1 MSNRVSRLSI
11 SFPDRIVVLFF
22 YSVIA
27 ATVLFIVL
35 PILVILLYSFVGS
48 ISGDLVGSFTLEYYG
63 EVFASGLDPL
73 VLSFQLAIATT
84 VLDVLLGVPAAY
96 TLDRYDF
103 AFSDRLRDVTILP
116 MAIPGIVLGI
126 ALVRTWGV
134 PRFGVDLSGML
145 YLLLI
150 AHVLFTVPFMIQT
163 TTSALQSVDYQ
174 ALEETAESLGANWPQ
189 RFLFVVVPN
198 VYNGILS
205 GAILTFALSMG
216 EFNITLFVY
225 DPTNKTLPI
234 EMFGGFTTSAVGQAS
249 ALSVVFVAI
258 IVVSLWL
265 LQYVGDGDTHSVTN
279 V

>member
-1 MSNRVSRLSI
+1 MSDRGSQASI
-11 SFPDRIVVLFF
+11 LERFGVLLF
-22 YSVIA
+22 YSVIVL
-27 ATVLFIVL
+27 TVLFIIS
-35 PILVILLYSFVGS
+35 PILVIFLYSFVGS
-48 ISGDLVGSFTLEYYG
+48 LSGDLIGSFTLEYYAA
-63 EVFASGLDPL
+63 VFESGLDPL
-73 VLSFQLAIATT
+73 ILSFQLAIATT
-84 VLDVLLGVPAAY
+84 ILDVLVGVPAAY

-103 AFSDRLRDVTILP
+103 AFSDRLRDITVLP

-134 PRFGVDLSGML
+134 PRFGVDLSGTI

-163 TTSALQSVDYQ
+163 TTSALQSVDYRT
-174 ALEETAESLGANWPQ
+174 LEDTAENLGANWLQ

-198 VYNGILS
+198 IYDGILS

-225 DPTNKTLPI
+225 NPTDKTLPI
-234 EMFGGFTTSAVGQAS
+234 EMFGGFTTSAVGEAS
-249 ALSVVFVAI
+249 ALSVVFVGI
-258 IVVSLWL
+258 IVISLWL
-265 LQYVGDGDTHSVTN
+265 LQYIGDRDFHTVAN

>member
-1 MSNRVSRLSI
+1 MSESGVIRTIPNRLVS
-11 SFPDRIVVLFF
+11 LFF
-22 YSVIA
+22 YAVIGL
-27 ATVLFIVL
+27 TVLFILL
-35 PILVILLYSFVGS
+35 PILVIVLYSFVGS
-48 ISGDLVGSFTLEYYG
+48 LSGNLLSSFTTEYYS
-63 EVFASGLDPL
+63 EVFSSGLDPL
-73 VLSFQLAIATT
+73 ILSFQLATATT
-84 VLDVLLGVPAAY
+84 IINIIIGVPAAY

-103 AFSDRLRDVTILP
+103 ALSDRLRDITILP

-134 PRFGVDLSGML
+134 PRFGVDLSATV

-150 AHVLFTVPFMIQT
+150 AHVVFTVPFMIQT
-163 TTSALQSVDYQ
+163 TTSALQSIDYRT
-174 ALEETAESLGANWPQ
+174 LEETAQSLGASWPQ

-198 VYNGILS
+198 IYNGILS

-225 DPTNKTLPI
+225 NPTDKTLPI
-234 EMFGGFTTSAVGQAS
+234 EMFGGFTTSAVGEAS

-265 LQYVGDGDTHSVTN
+265 IQYVSDQDVTN
-279 V
+279 VGNV

>member
-1 MSNRVSRLSI
+1 MSEPRSSGTV
-11 SFPDRIVVLFF
+11 PDRLVSLFF
-22 YSVIA
+22 YTVIVL
-27 ATVLFIVL
+27 TVLFVLL
-35 PILVILLYSFVGS
+35 PILVIVLYSFVGS
-48 ISGDLVGSFTLEYYG
+48 LSGNLLNSFTTEYYR
-63 EVFASGLDPL
+63 EVFSSGLDPL
-73 VLSFQLAIATT
+73 ILSFQLAIATT
-84 VLDVLLGVPAAY
+84 VIDILLGVPAAY

-103 AFSDRLRDVTILP
+103 ALSDRLRDVSILP

-134 PRFGVDLSGML
+134 PKFGVDISGTI

-150 AHVLFTVPFMIQT
+150 AHVIFTVPFMMQT
-163 TTSALQSVDYQ
+163 TTSALQSIDYRT
-174 ALEETAESLGANWPQ
+174 LEETAQSLGASWPQ

-225 DPTNKTLPI
+225 NPTDKTLPI

-258 IVVSLWL
+258 IIISLWL
-265 LQYVGDGDTHSVTN
+265 IQYVSDQNMTN
-279 V
+279 IGNV

>member
-1 MSNRVSRLSI
+1 MSESRFSGTV
-11 SFPDRIVVLFF
+11 PDRLVSLFF
-22 YSVIA
+22 YAVIA
-27 ATVLFIVL
+27 LTVLFILL
-35 PILVILLYSFVGS
+35 PILVIVLYSFVGS
-48 ISGDLVGSFTLEYYG
+48 LSGSLLESFTTEYYRD
-63 EVFASGLDPL
+63 VFSSGLDPL
-73 VLSFQLAIATT
+73 VLSFQLAIAATLIDIL
-84 VLDVLLGVPAAY
+84 VGVPAAY

-103 AFSDRLRDVTILP
+103 ALSDRLRDITILP

-134 PRFGVDLSGML
+134 PKFGVDLSGTV

-150 AHVLFTVPFMIQT
+150 AHVVFTVPFMIQT
-163 TTSALQSVDYQ
+163 TTSARQSTDYRT
-174 ALEETAESLGANWPQ
+174 LEGTAQSLGASWPQ

-198 VYNGILS
+198 IYNGILS

-225 DPTNKTLPI
+225 NPTDKTLPI

-258 IVVSLWL
+258 IVLSLWL
-265 LQYVGDGDTHSVTN
+265 IQYVSDQDVTN
-279 V
+279 VGNV

>member
-1 MSNRVSRLSI
+1 MSKDLSK
-11 SFPDRIVVLFF
+11 SSLLDLFGSLFF
-22 YSVIA
+22 YSVIVL
-27 ATVLFIVL
+27 TILFILL
-35 PILVILLYSFVGS
+35 PILVIVLYSFVGS
-48 ISGDLVGSFTLEYYG
+48 LSGDLLGSFTTAYYR
-63 EVFASGLDPL
+63 EVFSSGMDPL

-103 AFSDRLRDVTILP
+103 PFSDRLRDITILP

-126 ALVRTWGV
+126 AIVRTWGV
-134 PRFGVDLSGML
+134 PTFGVDLSGTV

-150 AHVLFTVPFMIQT
+150 AHVIFTVPFMIQT
-163 TTSALQSVDYQ
+163 TTAALQSIDYR
-174 ALEETAESLGANWPQ
+174 ALEETAQSLGANWPQ
-189 RFLFVVVPN
+189 RFLFVIVPN
-198 VYNGILS
+198 IYNGIVS

-225 DPTNKTLPI
+225 NPTDKTLPI

-258 IVVSLWL
+258 IVISLWL
-265 LQYVGDGDTHSVTN
+265 IQYVSDQNVTN
-279 V
+279 VGNI

>member
-1 MSNRVSRLSI
+1 MSDSGVSGTVRDRLVS
-11 SFPDRIVVLFF
+11 LFF
-22 YSVIA
+22 YAVIGL
-27 ATVLFIVL
+27 TVLFILL
-35 PILVILLYSFVGS
+35 PILVIVLYSFVGS
-48 ISGDLVGSFTLEYYG
+48 LSGNLLNSFTTEYYT
-63 EVFASGLDPL
+63 EVFSSGLDPL
-73 VLSFQLAIATT
+73 ILSFQLATAATIIDIL
-84 VLDVLLGVPAAY
+84 VGVPAAY

-103 AFSDRLRDVTILP
+103 ALSDRLRDITILP

-134 PRFGVDLSGML
+134 PKFGIDLSGTI

-150 AHVLFTVPFMIQT
+150 AHVVFTVPFMIQT
-163 TTSALQSVDYQ
+163 TTSALQTTEYRT
-174 ALEETAESLGANWPQ
+174 LEETAQSLGASWPQ

-198 VYNGILS
+198 IYNGILS

-225 DPTNKTLPI
+225 NPTDKTLPI
-234 EMFGGFTTSAVGQAS
+234 EMFGGFTTSAVGEAS

-265 LQYVGDGDTHSVTN
+265 IQYVSDQDVTN
-279 V
+279 VGNV

>member
-1 MSNRVSRLSI
+1 MSEPRSSGAV
-11 SFPDRIVVLFF
+11 PDRLVSLFF
-22 YSVIA
+22 CTVIA
-27 ATVLFIVL
+27 LTVLFVLL
-35 PILVILLYSFVGS
+35 PILVIVLYSFVGS
-48 ISGDLVGSFTLEYYG
+48 LSGNLLDSFTTEYYR
-63 EVFASGLDPL
+63 EIFASGLDPL
-73 VLSFQLAIATT
+73 ILSFQLAIATT
-84 VLDVLLGVPAAY
+84 VIDILLGVPAAY

-103 AFSDRLRDVTILP
+103 ALSDRLRDVSILP

-134 PRFGVDLSGML
+134 PKFGVDISGTI

-150 AHVLFTVPFMIQT
+150 AHVIFTVPFMMQT
-163 TTSALQSVDYQ
+163 TTSALQSIDYRT
-174 ALEETAESLGANWPQ
+174 LEETAQSLGASWPQ

-225 DPTNKTLPI
+225 NPTDKTLPI
-234 EMFGGFTTSAVGQAS
+234 EMFGGFTTSAVGRAS

-258 IVVSLWL
+258 IIISLWL
-265 LQYVGDGDTHSVTN
+265 IQYVSDQNMTN
-279 V
+279 IGNV